1 MENETKLYFFA
12 INTEHGISIMAESD
26 KTLNGFLAD
35 SFKSYG
41 FDTPEEAVDHLM
53 AEMLMKASKLRLEAE
68 QILERLVDFQ
78 ELERTQ
84 LENIYETDDIF
95 EAVYEL
101 LPCNI
106 CPINPGNGKCNCLES
121 MDGAYK

>member
-1 MENETKLYFFA
+1 MENNKHTHFIAF
-12 INTEHGISIMAESD
+12 NTPLGITI
-26 KTLNGFLAD
+26 
-35 SFKSYG
+35 YG
-41 FDTPEEAVDHLM
+41 FSRKPPFHDHKTPEKAIDHLLGK
-53 AEMLMKASKLRLEAE
+53 MLMKVAHLRSEA
-68 QILERLVDFQ
+68 QLLSMAMIDFQ

-101 LPCNI
+101 LPCNV